1 MTDRATEL
9 TLDAQGLP
17 ILTDRV
23 LDEELLTADE
33 LAAGTGLPALS
44 TAEIAEELL
53 ASEIFQQQLDAVA
66 AELTSSIRLQVEQ
79 VLGVAIENV
88 INQALEDNSVHS
100 FELIRQ
106 QLEQSLPEML
116 AKAMQ
121 DEGVSP

>member
-1 MTDRATEL
+1 MIIRATEL

-23 LDEELLTADE
+23 LEEELLAADE
-33 LAAGTGLPALS
+33 LVANTGFPVLS
-44 TAEIAEELL
+44 TAEIADELL